1 MINYQL
7 IDFYVLVCLMIDF
20 HENLLLLVKIS
31 IFIICDFFNS
41 HPASFYRDVELGD
54 AANLLI

>member
-1 MINYQL
+1 MSKKALINYQL

-31 IFIICDFFNS
+31 IFIICDFLI
-41 HPASFYRDVELGD
+41 RI
-54 AANLLI
+54 LLRFIVM